1 MGLPKIDLPLFETKL
16 ISTGRKKIKYRPFT
30 VKEEKILLIAQE
42 SDDIDQII
50 LAIKQIIGNCC
61 EDVKIDKLPM
71 FDLEYLLMQ
80 IRGKSVNNV
89 IEFQITD
96 PETEK
101 PVMLE
106 LNIDEIEMTKPKG
119 HSREI
124 AIGEDAYVV
133 MEYPV
138 LDDVTKFL
146 KPAEDG
152 LDNNIFD
159 IMLSCIGSVVQ
170 GDEVYNLEDFSDEEV
185 LEFVDSFSTQTIED
199 IKNFFETI
207 PVMKCEQ
214 TYTNADG
221 EEKQVVL
228 EGVETFF
235 I

>member
-16 ISTGRKKIKYRPFT
+16 LSTGRKKVKYRPFT

-42 SDDIDQII
+42 SDDIGQVI

-61 EDVKIDKLPM
+61 PDVDADELPM
-71 FDLEYLLMQ
+71 FDLEYLLLQ

-89 IEFQITD
+89 ISFQITD

-106 LNIDEIEMTKPKG
+106 LDIDEIKITKPEG
-119 HSREI
+119 HNPEI
-124 AIGEDAYVV
+124 ALSETSYLV
-133 MEYPV
+133 MRYPK
-138 LDDVTKFL
+138 LDEVTQFLNPEQDQSRNIYDV
-146 KPAEDG
+146 
-152 LDNNIFD
+152 
-159 IMLSCIGSVVQ
+159 MLSCIDTVVE
-170 GDEVYNLEDFSDEEV
+170 GDTVYKLSDFSDEEV
-185 LEFVDSFSTQTIED
+185 LEFIDSFPTETVED
-199 IKNFFETI
+199 IKKFFETV
-207 PVMKCEQ
+207 PVLRCEQ

-221 EEKQVVL
+221 EEKKVVL

>member
-16 ISTGRKKIKYRPFT
+16 LSTGRKKLKYRPFT

-42 SDDIDQII
+42 SDDIDQVI

-61 EDVKIDKLPM
+61 PDVDAEELPM
-71 FDLEYLLMQ
+71 FDLEYLLLQ

-89 IEFQITD
+89 ISFQITD

-106 LNIDEIEMTKPKG
+106 LDIDEIEITEPEG
-119 HSREI
+119 HNPEI
-124 AIGEDAYVV
+124 PLGEDSYLI
-133 MEYPV
+133 MRYPK
-138 LDDVTKFL
+138 LDEVTQFLNPEQDQARNIYDV
-146 KPAEDG
+146 
-152 LDNNIFD
+152 
-159 IMLSCIGSVVQ
+159 MLSCIDTVVE
-170 GDEVYNLEDFSDEEV
+170 GDTVYKLSDFSDKEV
-185 LEFVDSFSTQTIED
+185 LEFVDSFATETVED
-199 IKNFFETI
+199 IKKFFETV
-207 PVMKCEQ
+207 PVLKCEQ

-221 EEKQVVL
+221 EEKKVVL

>member
-16 ISTGRKKIKYRPFT
+16 LSTGRKKVKYRPFT

-42 SDDIDQII
+42 SDDIGQVI

-61 EDVKIDKLPM
+61 PDVDADELPM
-71 FDLEYLLMQ
+71 FDLEYLLLQ

-89 IEFQITD
+89 ISFQITD

-106 LNIDEIEMTKPKG
+106 LDIDEIKITMPEG
-119 HSREI
+119 HNPEI
-124 AIGEDAYVV
+124 ALSETSYLV
-133 MEYPV
+133 MRYPK
-138 LDDVTKFL
+138 LDEVTQFLNPEQDESRNVNDV
-146 KPAEDG
+146 
-152 LDNNIFD
+152 
-159 IMLSCIGSVVQ
+159 MLSCIDTVVE
-170 GDEVYNLEDFSDEEV
+170 GDTVYKLSDFSDEEV
-185 LEFVDSFSTQTIED
+185 LEFIDSFPTGTVED
-199 IKNFFETI
+199 IKKFFETV
-207 PVMKCEQ
+207 PVLRCEQ

>member
-1 MGLPKIDLPLFETKL
+1 MGLPKIDLPIFETKL

-42 SDDIDQII
+42 SDEIDQII

-61 EDVKIDKLPM
+61 PDVIAEDLPM
-71 FDLEYLLMQ
+71 FDLEYLLLQ

-106 LNIDEIEMTKPKG
+106 LDIADVEITKPKG
-119 HSREI
+119 HNREI
-124 AIGEDAYVV
+124 PLGEDSYLV
-133 MEYPV
+133 MRYPK
-138 LDDVTKFL
+138 LEEVTKFFD
-146 KPAEDG
+146 AEQDQAKNVYDVMLACIDTVVEG
-152 LDNNIFD
+152 DTVHKLDSFT
-159 IMLSCIGSVVQ
+159 
-170 GDEVYNLEDFSDEEV
+170 DEEV
-185 LEFVDSFSTQTIED
+185 LEFVDSFSTQTVEE
-199 IKNFFETI
+199 IKTFFDTV
-207 PVMKCEQ
+207 PVLRCEQ
-214 TYTNADG
+214 TYTNANGD
-221 EEKQVVL
+221 EKKVVL